1 VIGIA
6 DSSNLIFSF
15 AMSSAV
21 EINIDENSIPRDHLE
36 NAMIDSQLHE
46 CVKQDNTED
55 LKRRS
60 QQHLTEK
67 LVTPCGNTLLHVAV
81 SYRSDNLTNKPFKIK

>member
-1 VIGIA
+1 
-6 DSSNLIFSF
+6 
-15 AMSSAV
+15 MSSAV